1 MRTTPETSAPI
12 AEGFGHVNLT
22 PGILCRI
29 MALKNPFPMTNT
41 TASTSY
47 GKYKYSYIEGVIA
60 SDTPGSKKNMIHI
73 MLAKKRFRGLLE
85 IIIILWD
92 IAANL

>member
-1 MRTTPETSAPI
+1 MPHNGSKKSISNDQYYCKHIIR
-12 AEGFGHVNLT
+12 
-22 PGILCRI
+22 
-29 MALKNPFPMTNT
+29 
-41 TASTSY
+41 
-47 GKYKYSYIEGVIA
+47 KYKYSYIEGVIA